1 MNISKT
7 LISTGLAV
15 LVGAA
20 SPAFA
25 QHHRG
30 GGSEGGGGSN
40 SGSENRGSA
49 VQRGTPREAGPRADS
64 GQQRNNGQRADSVQ
78 RGSVAPDYSRA
89 VPRDNFR
96 GSPNYGNSQ
105 RGYSVAPRGYSNE
118 RGGGSYRERG
128 GNVYRGYSDRGYGS
142 VRGYGSY
149 GYGSGY
155 GYGYGSGY
163 GDRRGGFSVRIAP
176 RRFYRPYYTF
186 RPRLSLGFGLW
197 AGYPFAYYDPY
208 YYPDYSY
215 SYPYPDAG
223 YPAYPPPV
231 SYPQSAYPQSAYP
244 QSAYPQSGYPQ
255 SAYPSAAYPQS
266 APGSIGVQPGQ
277 ANSGGVSFDI
287 TPGDAELIVDGNDV
301 GTVDQFTPTSQPL
314 GLTAGRHRVEIRA
327 PGYQTVSLDVNIVAG
342 QVIPYQGNLER

>member
-1 MNISKT
+1 
-7 LISTGLAV
+7 
-15 LVGAA
+15 
-20 SPAFA
+20 
-25 QHHRG
+25 
-30 GGSEGGGGSN
+30 
-40 SGSENRGSA
+40 
-49 VQRGTPREAGPRADS
+49 
-64 GQQRNNGQRADSVQ
+64 
-78 RGSVAPDYSRA
+78 
-89 VPRDNFR
+89 
-96 GSPNYGNSQ
+96 
-105 RGYSVAPRGYSNE
+105 
-118 RGGGSYRERG
+118 
-128 GNVYRGYSDRGYGS
+128 
-142 VRGYGSY
+142 
-149 GYGSGY
+149 
-155 GYGYGSGY
+155 
-163 GDRRGGFSVRIAP
+163 VRIAP

-215 SYPYPDAG
+215 SYSYPDAG

-231 SYPQSAYPQSAYP
+231 SYPQSAYPQSA
-244 QSAYPQSGYPQ
+244 YPQ

-287 TPGDAELIVDGNDV
+287 TPGDAELFVDGNDV

-327 PGYQTVSLDVNIVAG
+327 QGYQTISLDVNIVAG